1 MPTLYNNNISGQ
13 PPQAIPSK
21 EKDELWGRSNMDWI
35 EQYLEQE
42 LSEKVNNL
50 QKNYNVAN
58 GIIDIEDYININ
70 ESDYSGI
77 YDEIESNMQ
86 QSLFNQD
93 EKVLTE
99 DLKFFPIIPSVIELL
114 TGEMIKKYDSIKIAA
129 VDPQSVNEYWE
140 YKKEK
145 VLQYLQQKAQEK
157 VSQFM
162 QEQGIDV
169 ESEEGQQQFQQGVQ
183 KEMSLPG
190 IQKFM
195 NRNYKSNWEEWA
207 NRILEQSY
215 HKYKL
220 FEKEPEIIKH
230 QLISDEAYLH
240 IIIED
245 DDLDVEVWNPKEVG
259 CIKTPHV
266 KYTNQASMVGRQYLT
281 TINQVISRYKNKLH
295 PSILEKYNTQGGM
308 ATNLSDWKQSP
319 DDNRSNLFQE
329 KQLMFFRNVSNNSQ
343 LTLNTEVM
351 VTEGYWVTQRRMIN
365 LKAIYDG
372 VYVEK
377 NLDDN
382 FEQTIKPVY
391 DEDGILI
398 AGEELNYYYAPQ
410 VWKGSKLNFSKIGVP
425 SSVFNEDEYLK
436 ESIYNTDNRK
446 KSKKTKKEPSIEEDV
461 KKGEFY
467 IDVAPTPFQFTDSH
481 NPWKPLIPVVGC
493 KGFQPNMN
501 INRPYSLV
509 DKSKAYQVMFNAAM
523 NQIDNFMK
531 TEIGLFHLI
540 DWKLIPRD
548 SLNGTQK
555 GDIVDWVM
563 TASETGI
570 GGVDSSPTNTG
581 GGNVFQQPTVVNLLK
596 NPQFQSRLELA
607 AAFKSL
613 LFETIGITPQRM
625 GAVQERETATGVTQA
640 VNNSYAQTE
649 QLFMDHSN
657 LMREFKEMLID
668 AEKFMESKKP
678 ISRIQFYNSDEENI
692 MFELDTDNILLRR
705 FKLYLTSKPDTARIL
720 EQMRQLAIQDNTSGA
735 TTLDKV
741 VMIESSNIRQIKDT
755 LAASIQ
761 KLEQQQQQQRDHEQ
775 QMNQEQIA
783 AKKEEKA
790 MDQAFEAEE
799 NEKDRVKDMYIAE
812 VKAVGFAKDNDV
824 DNSGFNDALEVAKF
838 NQTNDKNYT
847 DMINKQTEAQRKEA
861 FDDKKI
867 SVERQKLVD
876 KQNERITKER
886 MKDKEIARDYANMRN
901 DERIEKLRIKNS
913 QAKKK

>member
-1 MPTLYNNNISGQ
+1 
-13 PPQAIPSK
+13 
-21 EKDELWGRSNMDWI
+21 
-35 EQYLEQE
+35 
-42 LSEKVNNL
+42 
-50 QKNYNVAN
+50 
-58 GIIDIEDYININ
+58 
-70 ESDYSGI
+70 
-77 YDEIESNMQ
+77 
-86 QSLFNQD
+86 
-93 EKVLTE
+93 
-99 DLKFFPIIPSVIELL
+99 
-114 TGEMIKKYDSIKIAA
+114 
-129 VDPQSVNEYWE
+129 
-140 YKKEK
+140 
-145 VLQYLQQKAQEK
+145 
-157 VSQFM
+157 M

-351 VTEGYWVTQRRMIN
+351 VTEGYWITQRRMIN

-391 DEDGILI
+391 DEEGTLI

-446 KSKKTKKEPSIEEDV
+446 KSKKTRKEPTIEEDV

-692 MFELDTDNILLRR
+692 MFELDTDNILLRNGFKNSYLVDHEYDIR
-705 FKLYLTSKPDTARIL
+705 WDYEGCIYLLFEPEKFDDIFEDFSDYMRKHKLFKDEYDLNGKVMFVMEIPEQYKDIFLQFKLGRYS
-720 EQMRQLAIQDNTSGA
+720 
-735 TTLDKV
+735 
-741 VMIESSNIRQIKDT
+741 
-755 LAASIQ
+755 
-761 KLEQQQQQQRDHEQ
+761 
-775 QMNQEQIA
+775 
-783 AKKEEKA
+783 
-790 MDQAFEAEE
+790 
-799 NEKDRVKDMYIAE
+799 
-812 VKAVGFAKDNDV
+812 
-824 DNSGFNDALEVAKF
+824 KF
-838 NQTNDKNYT
+838 NRNYVQQCIPMVKKGNISKAWKIFNQ
-847 DMINKQTEAQRKEA
+847 DLSLRREWEKELGYREGELEKWNEEVYPRPEPK
-861 FDDKKI
+861 DEIYRYNPEIKI
-867 SVERQKLVD
+867 DWE
-876 KQNERITKER
+876 
-886 MKDKEIARDYANMRN
+886 
-901 DERIEKLRIKNS
+901 
-913 QAKKK
+913 